1 LKSQICTTS
10 IYPNSAKPDTERSR
24 LGNLQL
30 AAGRDERIGHMGT
43 SSLARSLKFFAPARA
58 VPKTSWSAPDFWTVR
73 PKTFLILISGLF
85 MMGIGGSLSVQSN
98 LGNPPWTVLAQG
110 ISHQAGISLGWAF
123 FIVSCFVLMIWFPL
137 RVTPGFGTIANT
149 VFFAASLQLGVT
161 LIPPQHNFRLSL
173 FMIFCGISLVGFGT
187 ALYISCGLGS
197 GPRDG
202 WMIGLLERT
211 GIRIWKIRFV
221 IECFAL
227 TSGYFLG
234 GKIGLGTVLVMLFVG
249 QAIAISFTLLDKF
262 SGRLNRNSRE

>member
-1 LKSQICTTS
+1 MST
-10 IYPNSAKPDTERSR
+10 A
-24 LGNLQL
+24 
-30 AAGRDERIGHMGT
+30 
-43 SSLARSLKFFAPARA
+43 SLARALKFFAPARA
-58 VPKTSWSAPDFWTVR
+58 VPKTSWSAPTYWTIR

-85 MMGIGGSLSVQSN
+85 LMGIGGSLSVQSN

-110 ISHQAGISLGWAF
+110 ISKQAGISLGWAF
-123 FIVSCFVLMIWFPL
+123 FIVSCLVLLIWFPL
-137 RVTPGFGTIANT
+137 KVTPGFGTIANT

-161 LIPPQHNFRLSL
+161 IIPAQENFKLSL
-173 FMIFCGISLVGFGT
+173 LMVLCGISLVGFGT

-227 TSGYFLG
+227 TNGYLLG

-249 QAIAISFTLLDKF
+249 QAIAISFTLLGRFSVSMDK
-262 SGRLNRNSRE
+262 

>member
-1 LKSQICTTS
+1 MST
-10 IYPNSAKPDTERSR
+10 A
-24 LGNLQL
+24 
-30 AAGRDERIGHMGT
+30 
-43 SSLARSLKFFAPARA
+43 SLARALKFFAPARA
-58 VPKTSWSAPDFWTVR
+58 VPKTSWSAPTYWTIR

-85 MMGIGGSLSVQSN
+85 LMGIGGSLSVQSN

-110 ISHQAGISLGWAF
+110 ISKQAGISLGWAF
-123 FIVSCFVLMIWFPL
+123 FIVSCLVLLIWFPL
-137 RVTPGFGTIANT
+137 KVTPGFGTIANT

-161 LIPPQHNFRLSL
+161 IIPAQENFKLSL
-173 FMIFCGISLVGFGT
+173 LMVLCGISLVGFGT

-227 TSGYFLG
+227 TSGYLLG
-234 GKIGLGTVLVMLFVG
+234 GKIGIGTVLVMLFVG
-249 QAIAISFTLLDKF
+249 QAIAISFTLLDRF
-262 SGRLNRNSRE
+262 SVSMDK

>member
-1 LKSQICTTS
+1 MST
-10 IYPNSAKPDTERSR
+10 A
-24 LGNLQL
+24 
-30 AAGRDERIGHMGT
+30 
-43 SSLARSLKFFAPARA
+43 SLARALKFFAPARA
-58 VPKTSWSAPDFWTVR
+58 VPKTSWSAPTYWTIR

-110 ISHQAGISLGWAF
+110 ISKQAGLSLGWAF
-123 FIVSCFVLMIWFPL
+123 FIVSCFVLLIWFPL
-137 RVTPGFGTIANT
+137 KVTPGFGTIANT

-161 LIPPQHNFRLSL
+161 IIPAQNNFKLSL
-173 FMIFCGISLVGFGT
+173 LMVFCGISLVGFGT

-227 TSGYFLG
+227 TSGYVLG
-234 GKIGLGTVLVMLFVG
+234 GRVGIGTVLVMLFVG
-249 QAIAISFTLLDKF
+249 QAIAISFTLLGRF
-262 SGRLNRNSRE
+262 SQTYF

>member
-1 LKSQICTTS
+1 
-10 IYPNSAKPDTERSR
+10 
-24 LGNLQL
+24 
-30 AAGRDERIGHMGT
+30 
-43 SSLARSLKFFAPARA
+43 
-58 VPKTSWSAPDFWTVR
+58 
-73 PKTFLILISGLF
+73 

-110 ISHQAGISLGWAF
+110 ISRQAGISLGWAF
-123 FIVSCFVLMIWFPL
+123 SIVSCFVLLIWLPL
-137 RVTPGFGTIANT
+137 KVTPGFGTIANT

-161 LIPPQHNFRLSL
+161 IISPQENFELSL
-173 FMIFCGISLVGFGT
+173 LMVICGISMVGFGT

-202 WMIGLLERT
+202 WMIGILDRT

-227 TSGYFLG
+227 LG
-234 GKIGLGTVLVMLFVG
+234 GYLLGGTVGLGTVLVMLFVG

-262 SGRLNRNSRE
+262 STRLNKNSI